1 MSTSIDTS
9 PRSRISG
16 TGSYLPARIVT
27 NDEVAQWVD
36 TTDEW
41 IRQRVGIRERRYAAK
56 GEATSDMAAAAGRA
70 AIASAGLTPEDID
83 MIVVGTITGD
93 MPLPA
98 CAAFVQQKLGCRTVP
113 AFDVAAAC
121 AGFIF
126 ALTLADNAIRTGT
139 ARHVLVI
146 GAETLTSITNFADRN
161 TCVLFGDGA
170 GAVVLSRAE
179 QGSSGLLFATSIFTD
194 ASHTDILNIPAGGS
208 LEPVTHEALDGQRN
222 KIYMNGQEVF
232 RVAVR
237 KLTSSS
243 QDVIKQAGLTPD
255 QIDWVVPHQANLRI
269 LNQVAARLSIPYDR
283 FILNI
288 DVRGNTSSASVP
300 IALSEAIG
308 DGRIKPGHTV
318 LMCALGAGISWGS
331 ALVRI

>member
-1 MSTSIDTS
+1 
-9 PRSRISG
+9 
-16 TGSYLPARIVT
+16 
-27 NDEVAQWVD
+27 
-36 TTDEW
+36 
-41 IRQRVGIRERRYAAK
+41 
-56 GEATSDMAAAAGRA
+56 MAAAAGRM
-70 AIASAGLTPEDID
+70 AIQAAGLTPEDID

-98 CAAFVQQKLGCRTVP
+98 CAAFVQRKLGCRSVP
-113 AFDVAAAC
+113 AFDIAAAC

-126 ALTLADNAIRTGT
+126 ALTLADNAIRVGT

-146 GAETLTSITNFADRN
+146 GAETLTSITNFTDRN

-170 GAVVLSRAE
+170 GAVVLSRVDDANL
-179 QGSSGLLFATSIFTD
+179 GLLFSTSVLTD
-194 ASHTDILNIPAGGS
+194 ASLTDILNIPVGGS
-208 LEPVTHEALDGQRN
+208 LEPVTHEALDAQRN
-222 KIYMNGQEVF
+222 KVYMNGQEVF

-269 LNQVAARLSIPYDR
+269 LNQVAARLSIPYER

-288 DVRGNTSSASVP
+288 DLRGNTSSASVP
-300 IALSEAIG
+300 IALNEAVG

-331 ALVRI
+331 ALVRM